1 MKHKSWAVIGSCALI
16 AVGFALYDFQSE
28 KHEESQKAE
37 RAKLVPFNTDQI
49 NQVEILSSD
58 VATAEK
64 KGDPLLY
71 NKIRLNRT
79 VDGWKLEEPIQ
90 EMADVNTA
98 GDFVEGIATE
108 TASDILMENEDIDW
122 KVFGLDE
129 PRGQVTVQNNLGE
142 KIVLFISS
150 KRNYQG
156 EAFIRRDQEKKVFL
170 ASSNWF
176 GRLEKKFF
184 DFRDKRLLRRSMS
197 GIQSLTFSKDGQ
209 KLQLNYQ
216 DSKWTAA
223 GHDDWKLDQNKVRD
237 VLGLFNNAVITEFV
251 KESAPNAEDLKK
263 YGLAKPLVSYTL
275 KFKDASDFTADVG
288 VDKDKYYY
296 VATSEPAHVVK
307 VATADSSRFLNVK
320 LDILRDRTQP
330 FTLVKADV
338 KKVEVQGSEGT
349 TKLEFDG
356 KVWTATQKA
365 YPELNV
371 STELAATL
379 IDRVAELKV
388 AEFKEQIKDVPEP
401 KVRAVRFLNDKND
414 LMLELHLGP
423 VMKKKIEGRDRALMA
438 AKTNLYPEVFT
449 LDETSARGLNLES
462 FLMPAVIPPGKEK
475 R

>member
-1 MKHKSWAVIGSCALI
+1 MKHKSWIVIGSCALL
-16 AVGFALYDFQSE
+16 AVGFAVYDFQSE
-28 KHEESQKAE
+28 KRQESQKAE
-37 RAKLVPFNTDQI
+37 RSKLVPFNTDQI
-49 NQVEILSSD
+49 NQIEILSSD
-58 VATAEK
+58 VATTEK
-64 KGDPLLY
+64 KGDPLLF

-90 EMADVNTA
+90 ELADANAA

-108 TASDILMENEDIDW
+108 TASDVLMENEDIDW

-142 KIVLFISS
+142 KIVLSISS
-150 KRNYQG
+150 KKNYQG

-176 GRLEKKFF
+176 SRLDKKFF

-197 GIQSLTFSKDGQ
+197 GIQSLSFSKDGQ
-209 KLQLNYQ
+209 TLQLNYK
-216 DSKWTAA
+216 DSKWSAA
-223 GHDDWKLDQNKVRD
+223 GHEDWPLDQNKVRD
-237 VLGLFNNAVITEFV
+237 VLGLFNNAIVTEFV

-263 YGLAKPLVSYTL
+263 WGLAKPLAIYTL
-275 KFKDASDFTADVG
+275 KFKEAADFTAAVG

-296 VATSEPAHVVK
+296 VSTNEPAHVVK

-320 LDILRDRTQP
+320 LDILRDRSQP
-330 FTLVKADV
+330 FTFVKADV
-338 KKVEVQGSEGT
+338 KKVEVQGAEGT

-356 KVWTATQKA
+356 KVWTASEKA

-388 AEFKEQIKDVPEP
+388 AEFKDQVKDIAEP
-401 KVRAVRFLNDKND
+401 KTRTVRFFNGQNQVL
-414 LMLELHLGP
+414 LELHLGA
-423 VMKKKIEGRDRALMA
+423 VMKRKIEGRDRSLIG
-438 AKTNLYPEVFT
+438 AKTQLYPDVFT
-449 LDETSARGLNLES
+449 LDETSVRGLNLES
-462 FLMPAVIPPGKEK
+462 FLIPASIPAGKEK